1 MAIKR
6 FIFYSIIIHS
16 LGLSLLFFLPY
27 AKKAE
32 KKQEQFFARIISPD
46 EMLSND
52 KEEKTVPTPPSMPAK
67 PAPGPQVKK
76 TPPPVTKVAPPSKP
90 TESASAPSPTP
101 KAETLKQTQ
110 QGGGIETAKEPEKI
124 NIPAGTGGYSFP
136 LRMKDLMDEGVIE
149 KFAMKQDEPQE
160 KSSITFDAK
169 EFRYQNYMQR
179 LKEKIEG
186 IWKYPSDAA
195 MRGIYGDLYIVF
207 TIKRDG
213 SLGSV
218 DIKRTSGYKSLDDAA
233 IKALKDAAPYWPLPE
248 DWEQDSLTITGHF
261 VYLLYGM
268 YIR

>member
-1 MAIKR
+1 MTIKR
-6 FIFYSIIIHS
+6 FIFYSILIHS

-27 AKKAE
+27 AALKE
-32 KKQEQFFARIISPD
+32 KKQEPFFARIISPD
-46 EMLSND
+46 EMLT
-52 KEEKTVPTPPSMPAK
+52 EKKQEKSAPKPLLLPARPVPQ
-67 PAPGPQVKK
+67 PQIKK
-76 TPPPVTKVAPPSKP
+76 TPAPAAKAMPPTSPS
-90 TESASAPSPTP
+90 ESASVPSQSLKEEIPSQA
-101 KAETLKQTQ
+101 KNAEKGQTA
-110 QGGGIETAKEPEKI
+110 EEPGKVAVK
-124 NIPAGTGGYSFP
+124 PGTGGLSFP
-136 LRMKDLMDEGVIE
+136 LSMKDLMDESVIE

-186 IWKYPSDAA
+186 IWKYPPDAA

-207 TIKRDG
+207 TIKKDG

-233 IKALKDAAPYWPLPE
+233 IKALRDAAPYWPLPE
-248 DWEQDSLTITGHF
+248 DWKQDSLTITGHF

-268 YIR
+268 YIK